1 MARVS
6 LRGAGKAKKT
16 VAALLLLAVIAGVA
30 VWIQVRSIPSAPHA
44 ANVKCDDVTAKA
56 PGNVHGQDR
65 DWFTGVG
72 VEAWGDHEVILRC
85 GVTELAPN
93 VNLCISANG
102 VDWVL
107 DEKRLAKDG
116 VAVLTTYGRSP
127 AVEVTYHG
135 AREAAAGVAATLNSA
150 VKWIPQES
158 KCIGASDINAF

>member
-1 MARVS
+1 M
-6 LRGAGKAKKT
+6 
-16 VAALLLLAVIAGVA
+16 
-30 VWIQVRSIPSAPHA
+30 RSIPSAPHA
-44 ANVKCDDVTAKA
+44 ANAKCDDVTAKT
-56 PGNVHGQDR
+56 PENVHGHDR
-65 DWFTGVG
+65 DWFTGEG

-85 GVTELAPN
+85 GVTEPTPN
-93 VNLCISANG
+93 INLCITANG

-135 AREAAAGVAATLNSA
+135 AREEAAGVVASLNSA

-158 KCIGASDINAF
+158 KCIGASDINALQGSTI